1 MKKNLLLLLI
11 IPALCH
17 AQKNDKIT
25 RAAGVPNLRERAAK
39 TEITNAEKA
48 FNDYVQSKGIA
59 EGFYQFAAED
69 ATIKRENDTLISG
82 RDNILKYYRNQKFK
96 NASVTWKPDF
106 VDVSKDGTM
115 GYTYGKYVWTVKDS
129 TDKATNYKGV
139 FHTVWKKQPD
149 GSWKYVW
156 D

>member
-1 MKKNLLLLLI
+1 MKKIALLFAITALVLI
-11 IPALCH
+11 GFSTTDKSGPEL
-17 AQKNDKIT
+17 KN
-25 RAAGVPNLRERAAK
+25 
-39 TEITNAEKA
+39 EIADAEKA

-59 EGFYQFAAED
+59 EGFYHFADEHAV
-69 ATIKRENDTLISG
+69 IKRENDTLIKG
-82 RDNILKYYRNQKFK
+82 RDNIRKYYSNPKLK

-106 VDVSKDGTM
+106 VDVSKDGTL

-129 TDKATNYKGV
+129 TGKPTDYKGV
-139 FHTVWKKQPD
+139 FHTVWKRQRD